1 MKNGLISR
9 VLAQAGKAVES
20 RSSVLVPLQWKIIIL
35 VFFLFA
41 FVAIKA
47 AFGRLEIVAGALP
60 PAESPACR
68 LQWPTVRRLN
78 RPAANN
84 LFITSQREFCHC
96 AHPFAR

>member
-1 MKNGLISR
+1 
-9 VLAQAGKAVES
+9 
-20 RSSVLVPLQWKIIIL
+20 
-35 VFFLFA
+35 
-41 FVAIKA
+41 
-47 AFGRLEIVAGALP
+47 LP

-68 LQWPTVRRLN
+68 LQRPTVRRLN